1 MAPDVL
7 SALLWGIL
15 FGYYGVW
22 PKPETAC
29 LQRESLGPLK
39 PSNHELYFYAGEYNG
54 SYGDLLGLC
63 EGIWEIPCV
72 SVPKNRYI
80 QGAHTGL

>member
-29 LQRESLGPLK
+29 LQRESLGLLK
-39 PSNHELYFYAGEYNG
+39 PSNHELYFYAGEQ
-54 SYGDLLGLC
+54 
-63 EGIWEIPCV
+63 V
-72 SVPKNRYI
+72 
-80 QGAHTGL
+80 